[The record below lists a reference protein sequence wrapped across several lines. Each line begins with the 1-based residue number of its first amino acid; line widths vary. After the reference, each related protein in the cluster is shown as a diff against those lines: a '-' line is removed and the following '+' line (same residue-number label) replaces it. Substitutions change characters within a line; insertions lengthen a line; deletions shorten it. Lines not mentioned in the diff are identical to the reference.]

1 METEEKDMLRRTNNQ
16 IQSSGEGQDCHKV
29 TLSSI
34 PTRFQRKDPKRPR
47 FDPSLVT
54 KALEGKPRSRSLRQ
68 VASTLLQKD
77 SRRVG
82 RQGKE
87 QRLFSVEEEEGR
99 LVEGDFPKTREAEI
113 EKPDEG
119 DLQLISVV
127 MDAGEEG
134 ERKIEPLEK
143 EGGDI
148 LRRDEQDETMVKQ
161 LPKVETDTQSEVC
174 SFFTLFPSF
183 STLKVSKL

>member
-1 METEEKDMLRRTNNQ
+1 M
-16 IQSSGEGQDCHKV
+16 
-29 TLSSI
+29 
-34 PTRFQRKDPKRPR
+34 
-47 FDPSLVT
+47 
-54 KALEGKPRSRSLRQ
+54 
-68 VASTLLQKD
+68 
-77 SRRVG
+77 
-82 RQGKE
+82 
-87 QRLFSVEEEEGR
+87 EEEEGR
-99 LVEGDFPKTREAEI
+99 LAEGDFPQTREAEI

-119 DLQLISVV
+119 DLE

-148 LRRDEQDETMVKQ
+148 LRRDEQDKTMVKQ